1 MSTFYY
7 MYKFDLSLRLTDNV
21 FFIKNITLPSL
32 ARHYP
37 RQKRGKH
44 SIWYMIENHNFQV
57 KRYLENSGGKQG
69 EEFKPS
75 SFSYIYTHLINQFSL
90 VQFGLV

>member
-1 MSTFYY
+1 
-7 MYKFDLSLRLTDNV
+7 
-21 FFIKNITLPSL
+21 
-32 ARHYP
+32 
-37 RQKRGKH
+37 
-44 SIWYMIENHNFQV
+44 MIENHNFQV

-69 EEFKPS
+69 EKFKPS